1 LLQSHLAPIFSLA
14 TALAITVAALATII
28 KDGGDGKSKEAGNG
42 ISKMLA
48 TALARTE
55 LTALART
62 VVMLWQ
68 WH

>member
-1 LLQSHLAPIFSLA
+1 V
-14 TALAITVAALATII
+14 TTLAITVVALATII
-28 KDGGDGKSKEAGNG
+28 KDGDGKSKEAGNG

-48 TALARTE
+48 MALARTE

-62 VVMLWQ
+62 VVMLWR